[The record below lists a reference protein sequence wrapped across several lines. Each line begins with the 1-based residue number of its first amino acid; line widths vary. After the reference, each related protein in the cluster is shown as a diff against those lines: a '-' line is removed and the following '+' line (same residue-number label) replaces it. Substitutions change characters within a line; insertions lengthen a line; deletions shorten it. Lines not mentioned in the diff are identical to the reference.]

1 MAKDMK
7 IKIPSHL
14 VEKIN
19 RRMEGSDF
27 DSVEEYVKY
36 VLEEVVS
43 EDEEEYEEEEEW
55 SEEDE
60 EKVKSRLRSLGYLE

>member
-1 MAKDMK
+1 MTKDMK
-7 IKIPSHL
+7 IKIPGDL

-27 DSVEEYVKY
+27 DSVEEYVNY

-43 EDEEEYEEEEEW
+43 EDEEEYEEEEW